1 MKSSVISARVVVGC
15 DGTPASDAALRF
27 AVEEARL
34 RHARLIVVAAYYRP
48 IDPDIDTFDIP
59 DSVLRERVWEHT
71 AMCLGRALDA
81 PSDSAGTPEI
91 VTGSGDPA
99 ELLLLHAADAVML
112 VIGSHHRPFLQR
124 LLTHLTSGELLRDSP
139 VPVTM
144 VPGVWT

>member
-71 AMCLGRALDA
+71 AMCLGRVPRIWRWGWDR
-81 PSDSAGTPEI
+81 
-91 VTGSGDPA
+91 PA
-99 ELLLLHAADAVML
+99 VCMIAM
-112 VIGSHHRPFLQR
+112 
-124 LLTHLTSGELLRDSP
+124 T
-139 VPVTM
+139 
-144 VPGVWT
+144 